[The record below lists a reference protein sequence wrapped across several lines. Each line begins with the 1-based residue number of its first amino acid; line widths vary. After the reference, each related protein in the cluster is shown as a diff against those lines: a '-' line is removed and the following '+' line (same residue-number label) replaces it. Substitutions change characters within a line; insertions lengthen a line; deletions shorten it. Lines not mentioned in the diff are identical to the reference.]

1 MSKVLKLASALPGD
15 DAINGL
21 DIFAKALAD
30 NPEGTTITA
39 IVIFDT
45 PGFHYSAKD
54 GSTVPTIAIRRA
66 EGWLTEETPEAIR
79 KALVARQEKRTGRTP
94 LDFGVVEVAKNDE

>member
-54 GSTVPTIAIRRA
+54 DV
-66 EGWLTEETPEAIR
+66 EA
-79 KALVARQEKRTGRTP
+79 V
-94 LDFGVVEVAKNDE
+94 DGVVSGECAGELENFGHGRAPSN